1 MLILE
6 IAFNLSLYVAFA
18 IISGYV
24 EKRVPSRNINGTV
37 LQGLLFGGVAILGM
51 LQPFTLAEGI
61 FFDGRSVVISLSVL
75 FFGPITGLITTIL
88 VVTTRIIM
96 GGDGIL
102 MGVAVAISAF
112 LIGLLFRKYWDRK
125 SVPSAIFLL
134 GMGLAVHVVM
144 VMLMILLPSNM
155 QMVVFQTVTVSI
167 LILYPFATL
176 LSGKILSDQVTI
188 RGLSN
193 DLQES
198 EQKFRAIFN
207 SMNEAIFLHDAETG
221 MIVDFNDST
230 IELYRFKSREQVIN
244 NFMRNLSANDE
255 SYNSQSGLDNL
266 NKAVAEGSHTFDW
279 LARRA
284 DNELFWAEISLKH
297 FKLGEKGYVIAVVRD
312 INERK
317 THEDKNVQELHEK
330 EVLLAEVHHR
340 VKNNL
345 AIISSLLS
353 LQLDSINDDAA
364 REIMMETDKRIRSI
378 SLVHELVY
386 NNENL
391 ESVDFGTFLHEMIP
405 IIDTFSS
412 PDSCV
417 IDVDIDAGHLE
428 LSLNK
433 SVPCALIVTEIIT
446 NSYKHAF
453 KGRTNGH
460 IDIKFYQEDE
470 EFHLIVRDD
479 GKGVDDLYSMGSSGS
494 FGYTIIQG
502 LVSQIGGKIEFMNVD
517 PGLLVHINFKS
528 N

>member
-18 IISGYV
+18 IISGFI
-24 EKRVPSRNINGTV
+24 EKRVPSKNLDGTI

-51 LQPFTLAEGI
+51 LQPFSLAEGI

-88 VVTTRIIM
+88 VVITRLIM

-102 MGVAVAISAF
+102 MGVSVAISAF

-125 SVPSAIFLL
+125 SVPSAMFLF
-134 GMGLAVHVVM
+134 GMGLAVHAVM
-144 VMLMILLPSNM
+144 VLLMILLPSNM
-155 QMVVFQTVTVSI
+155 QMLVFQSVTISI

-176 LSGKILSDQVTI
+176 LTGKVLSDQVTI

-193 DLQES
+193 ELQKS

-230 IELYRFKSREQVIN
+230 MSLYRLKSRDQVVN
-244 NFMRNLSANDE
+244 NFVRNLSANDE

-266 NKAVAEGSHTFDW
+266 KKAVAEGSYTFDW

-284 DNELFWAEISLKH
+284 NDELFWAEVSLRH
-297 FKLGEKGYVIAVVRD
+297 IKLGEKGYVIAVVRD

-317 THEDKNVQELHEK
+317 MHEEKNVQDLHEK

-353 LQLDSINDDAA
+353 LQLDSINDEAA
-364 REIMMETDKRIRSI
+364 RDIMMETDKRIRSI

-391 ESVDFGTFLHEMIP
+391 ESVDFGTFLHELIP

-412 PDSCV
+412 PDRCV

-453 KGRTNGH
+453 TNRKNGH
-460 IDIKFYQEDE
+460 IDIKFYQEDDV
-470 EFHLIVRDD
+470 FNLIVRDD
-479 GKGVDDLYSMGSSGS
+479 GKGVEELHSMGSSGS

-502 LVSQIGGKIEFMNVD
+502 LVNQIGGKIEFQNVD
-517 PGLLVHINFKS
+517 PGLMVHIQFS
-528 N
+528 